1 MCIHTA
7 STDAPAALLRGIVR
21 GFLPGKNILNKK
33 NKKCIHRASTDAPA
47 ALLRGI
53 VRGFLPGKNILNK

>member
-1 MCIHTA
+1 M
-7 STDAPAALLRGIVR
+7 
-21 GFLPGKNILNKK
+21 
-33 NKKCIHRASTDAPA
+33 HRASTDAPA